1 MTPWP
6 KVALTSERSSV
17 PGLIT
22 SIPTFQRSSV
32 PTFQASWSELTIHDF
47 SVPAFQHS
55 SVPTFHNRHPRY
67 TMEKTNLQVE
77 NQNWE
82 EMKAVLN
89 FSSESSDDELS
100 KSYETVI
107 SKIISDESPSPEYQL
122 CYVAESGSDSDENCS
137 LFPEVLNVTSQTII
151 RSNYK

>member
-1 MTPWP
+1 
-6 KVALTSERSSV
+6 
-17 PGLIT
+17 
-22 SIPTFQRSSV
+22 
-32 PTFQASWSELTIHDF
+32 
-47 SVPAFQHS
+47 
-55 SVPTFHNRHPRY
+55 
-67 TMEKTNLQVE
+67 MEKTNLQVE

-151 RSNYK
+151 RVKYKEQSALLSNRISCRYRNCPLTFKEVSTWRSIIVESIQKSKFHALPVANLSTIDLVFIDTGKRIVASS